1 MPNQVGKRYVCA
13 SCGAEMLVTRAGEG
27 ALSCCGQPMQPREA
41 PAATQAPQPRREG
54 SDG

>member
-1 MPNQVGKRYVCA
+1 MANQVGKRYFCA

-27 ALSCCGQPMQPREA
+27 ILSCCGQPMQLRGA
-41 PAATQAPQPRREG
+41 PAPAQQSQGES